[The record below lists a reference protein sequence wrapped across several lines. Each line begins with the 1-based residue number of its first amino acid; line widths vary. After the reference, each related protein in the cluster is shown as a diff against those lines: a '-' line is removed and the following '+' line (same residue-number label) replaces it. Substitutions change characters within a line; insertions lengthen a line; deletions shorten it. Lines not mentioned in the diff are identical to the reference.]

1 MNMTEENERERMS
14 PEEMRQAEEMKKR
27 IMSQLLTKGAI
38 ERLGRIKLVKPDLA
52 AQIELYL
59 IQLYQAGKISQSIS
73 ENQLKIIL
81 EGISSSKKGF
91 NIIK

>member
-1 MNMTEENERERMS
+1 MADENSQMS
-14 PEEMRQAEEMKKR
+14 PEEMRQAEEMKKK
-27 IMSQLLTKGAI
+27 IMGQLLTKGAI

-59 IQLYQAGKISQSIS
+59 IQLYQAGKISQSIN
-73 ENQLKIIL
+73 EDQLKIIL
-81 EGISSSKKGF
+81 EGIASSKKGF

>member
-1 MNMTEENERERMS
+1 MAEQNESISAEEIK
-14 PEEMRQAEEMKKR
+14 QLEEMKKKVLGQ
-27 IMSQLLTKGAI
+27 ILTRGAI

-52 AQIELYL
+52 SQIEYYL
-59 IQLYQAGKISQSIS
+59 VQLHQSGKIPHALD
-73 ENQLKIIL
+73 EEQLKVIL